1 MSGFWNTKLAAARA
15 GAALALVALLSACG
29 GGGGDAGTPVVGPE
43 TGAGVAVA
51 ALAVATN
58 VATLPNDG
66 TATATITVTALDAKN
81 AAIKGATVSLSI
93 APDSSGVPGTISPGS
108 GVTDEK
114 GELKATLGIGDNKT
128 KRTITVM
135 ATSGSISKTST
146 VTVVDS
152 TTAPPVA
159 ADASVS
165 LSKTSVQN
173 TGTDFVEVT
182 VAALD
187 EARNTIA
194 NMPVKFRMEDPS
206 NTAFVETPPTVTDA
220 KGQAKATVKIGN
232 DRNNRVIAV
241 VAEVGALTRKASF
254 SVTGA
259 KLSASPRQ
267 NTLTVGQPG
276 SIEYSLVDAAGSAI
290 NDATI
295 TVSGPAGASG
305 SGKTVDGKYVY
316 SYTAAGAGPTVI
328 KATAAGGVS
337 VDSVI
342 QIGAA
347 VSDVPAGTI
356 IDSATFTASP
366 LVVRVNQ
373 VGSTA
378 NRAELRLLFRTAN
391 NQPIP
396 NVRVRL
402 GLGSNASGTDGT
414 ISTTTPANDVIIADA
429 QGVAT
434 SSFIPGQ
441 LSSPTGGVKIFACF
455 GKTDAV
461 EQIAACPAERKREVT
476 LTVVQEAVS
485 VSIGTNGLL
494 VLNQNTYSQDFVA
507 LVVDSAGNPQRDVQL
522 AAVIDLPSYLKGFYT
537 RVGDKWVRTLRAVC
551 DNEDGSPNGFR
562 NTTMETG
569 EDINGSG
576 QLDPRKS
583 DASVVFVGSS
593 KTDANGQAVLRIEY
607 AQSSGS
613 WVEYSLRVSAT
624 TVVSPPAW
632 WGRQFDSSMVL
643 QGTAQYLGV
652 PASAISNE
660 ASPPFQQSPYGSV
673 NSCFNPN

>member
-128 KRTITVM
+128 KRAITVT
-135 ATSGSISKTST
+135 ATSGSISKTAT

-220 KGQAKATVKIGN
+220 KGQAKATVKIGT

-267 NTLTVGQPG
+267 SSLTVGQPG
-276 SIEYSLVDAAGSAI
+276 SIEYTLVDATGSAI

-295 TVSGPAGASG
+295 KVSGPATAAGE
-305 SGKTVDGKYVY
+305 GKTVDGKYIY
-316 SYTAAGAGPTVI
+316 SYTAAGAGPTTI
-328 KATAAGGVS
+328 TASAPGGVS

-347 VSDVPAGTI
+347 VAPVPDATT

-373 VGSTA
+373 VGSEA

-391 NQPIP
+391 NQPIRD
-396 NVRVRL
+396 VRVRL
-402 GLGSNASGTDGT
+402 GLGGNASGTDGKIAT
-414 ISTTTPANDVIIADA
+414 GNDKVIVADA

-461 EQIAACPAERKREVT
+461 EQIAACPADRLREVA

-485 VSIGTNGLL
+485 VSIGTNGTLI
-494 VLNQNTYSQDFVA
+494 VNPNTYAQDFVA
-507 LVVDSAGNPQRDVQL
+507 LVVDAAGNPQRDVQL
-522 AAVIDLPSYLKGFYT
+522 AAVIDLPTYQKGFWT
-537 RVGDKWVRTLRAVC
+537 RPGNKWIPTFTAQC
-551 DNEDGSPNGFR
+551 ANEDNSLGGYR
-562 NTTMETG
+562 NNTIEAG
-569 EDINGSG
+569 EDANGNA

-583 DASVVFVGSS
+583 DVTVTFVGSS

-607 AQSSGS
+607 AQSTGS

-632 WGRQFDSSMVL
+632 WGRQVISGALS
-643 QGTAQYLGV
+643 GAAQYLEV
-652 PASAISNE
+652 PASAVSSE
-660 ASPPFQQSPYGSV
+660 AKPPFQQSPYGQIA
-673 NSCFNPN
+673 SCSNPN

>member
-1 MSGFWNTKLAAARA
+1 MIAELKSKLVA
-15 GAALALVALLSACG
+15 GRIAAALALATLLSACG
-29 GGGGDAGTPVVGPE
+29 GGGGSSGAAGTPLLGTTPSG
-43 TGAGVAVA
+43 TSSAVA
-51 ALAVATN
+51 SLSVAPAP
-58 VATLPNDG
+58 VTLPNDG
-66 TATATITVTALDAKN
+66 TATATITVTALDASN
-81 AAIKGATVSLSI
+81 VTLKGVPISFTADSGTVS
-93 APDSSGVPGTISPGS
+93 PSGT
-108 GVTDEK
+108 VTDDK

-128 KRTITVM
+128 KRTITITASAGGV
-135 ATSGSISKTST
+135 SKTTT

-173 TGTDFVEVT
+173 SGTDFVEVT

-206 NTAFVETPPTVTDA
+206 NTAFVETPPAVTDA

-241 VAEVGALTRKASF
+241 VAEVGALTRRASF
-254 SVTGA
+254 TVTGA

-267 NTLTVGQPG
+267 NSLTVGQPG
-276 SIEYSLVDAAGSAI
+276 SIEYTLVDATGSVI
-290 NDATI
+290 NDAAI
-295 TVSGPAGASG
+295 SVSGPAGGSG

-328 KATAAGGVS
+328 KATAPGGVS

-347 VSDVPAGTI
+347 VSDVPAGTT
-356 IDSATFTASP
+356 IDSATFTAAP

-373 VGSTA
+373 AGSTT
-378 NRAELRLLFRTAN
+378 NRAELRLLFRTTN

-402 GLGSNASGTDGT
+402 GLGSNASGTDGA
-414 ISTTTPANDVIIADA
+414 ISTGNDQVIIADA

-434 SSFIPGQ
+434 TSFVSGL
-441 LSSPTGGVKIFACF
+441 LSSPTGGVKIFACY

-461 EQIAACPAERKREVT
+461 EQIAACPADRLREVT

-485 VSIGTNGLL
+485 VSIGTNGTL
-494 VLNQNTYSQDFVA
+494 VINPNTYAQDFVA

-522 AAVIDLPSYLKGFYT
+522 AAVIDLPTYLKGYWT
-537 RVGDKWVRTLRAVC
+537 RVGTKWVQTVTAQC
-551 DNEDGSPNGFR
+551 FNEDNSLGGYR
-562 NTTMETG
+562 NNTIEAG
-569 EDINGSG
+569 EDINGNG

-583 DASVVFVGSS
+583 DVSVTFVGSS

-607 AQSSGS
+607 PQSTGS

-632 WGRQFDSSMVL
+632 WGRQVISGALS
-643 QGTAQYLGV
+643 GAAQYLEV
-652 PASAISNE
+652 PASVVSAE
-660 ASPPFQQSPYGSV
+660 AKPPFQQSSYGQIA
-673 NSCFNPN
+673 SCTNPN

>member
-128 KRTITVM
+128 KRAITVT
-135 ATSGSISKTST
+135 ATSGGISKTAT

-347 VSDVPAGTI
+347 VSDVPAGTT

-366 LVVRVNQ
+366 VVVRVNQ

-461 EQIAACPAERKREVT
+461 EQIAACPADRLREVA

-485 VSIGTNGLL
+485 VSIGTNGTLI
-494 VLNQNTYSQDFVA
+494 VNPNTYAQDFVA
-507 LVVDSAGNPQRDVQL
+507 LVVDAAGNPQRDVQL
-522 AAVIDLPSYLKGFYT
+522 AAVIDLPTYQKGFWT
-537 RVGDKWVRTLRAVC
+537 RPGNKWIPTFTAQC
-551 DNEDGSPNGFR
+551 ANEDNSLGGYR
-562 NTTMETG
+562 NNTIEAG
-569 EDINGSG
+569 EDANGNA

-583 DASVVFVGSS
+583 DVTVTFVGSS

-607 AQSSGS
+607 AQSTGS

-632 WGRQFDSSMVL
+632 WGRQVISGALS
-643 QGTAQYLGV
+643 GAAQYLEV
-652 PASAISNE
+652 PASAVSSE
-660 ASPPFQQSPYGSV
+660 AKPPFQQSPYGQIA
-673 NSCFNPN
+673 SCSNPN